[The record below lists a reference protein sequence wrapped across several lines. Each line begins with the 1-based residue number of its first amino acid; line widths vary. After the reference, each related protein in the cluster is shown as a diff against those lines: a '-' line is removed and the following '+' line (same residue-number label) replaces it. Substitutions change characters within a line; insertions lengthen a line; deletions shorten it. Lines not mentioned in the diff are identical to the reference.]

1 MVRVELVKGIG
12 REAGLRGYY
21 RGLSANLIGV
31 TPEKAIKLTVNDLA
45 RKALAKRRGT
55 TSDGQLPALEGMLA
69 GGIAGACQSIATNP
83 MEMVKINMQLS
94 QQGSRRTP
102 SLLET
107 VRALGL
113 RGMYKGTAAT
123 LMRDVPFSMIFFQ
136 SFASI
141 EEALKRRQG
150 EGQLGLPYVLL
161 AGFGAGC
168 IGAVA
173 ATPMDLVKTRYQAEW
188 FASKLDG
195 TLKCRSI
202 SRIWKETVREE
213 GVQALFKGSLQRCFI
228 VGPLFGVSLMVFH
241 LQQRLLL

>member
-1 MVRVELVKGIG
+1 VEVVKGIG

-45 RKALAKRRGT
+45 RKTLARQRDLADD
-55 TSDGQLPALEGMLA
+55 SELPALEGMLA
-69 GGIAGACQSIATNP
+69 GAVAGACQSVATNP
-83 MEMVKINMQLS
+83 MEIVKINMQLN
-94 QQGSRRTP
+94 QQTASPKG
-102 SLLET
+102 LVAT
-107 VRALGL
+107 VQALGW
-113 RGMYKGTAAT
+113 RGLYKGTAAT

-136 SFASI
+136 SFAGL
-141 EEALKRRQG
+141 EAGLRRTQG
-150 EGQLGLPYVLL
+150 TEQLGLPWVLL

-188 FASKLDG
+188 FASKLGG
-195 TLKCRSI
+195 TSACRSI
-202 SRIWKETVREE
+202 PRIWAETIREE
-213 GVQALFKGSLQRCFI
+213 GASALFKGSLQRCFI
-228 VGPLFGVSLMVFH
+228 VGPLFGISLAVFH

>member
-1 MVRVELVKGIG
+1 MVKGIG
-12 REAGLRGYY
+12 REVGLRGYY

-31 TPEKAIKLTVNDLA
+31 TPEKAIKLTVNDLM
-45 RKALAKRRGT
+45 RKALAKRRGIN
-55 TSDGQLPALEGMLA
+55 SDGELPALDGMLA
-69 GGIAGACQSIATNP
+69 GGVAGACQSIATNP
-83 MEMVKINMQLS
+83 MEMVKINMQLN
-94 QQGSRRTP
+94 QQKSEAKG
-102 SLLET
+102 LVGT

-136 SFASI
+136 SFAGI
-141 EEALKRRQG
+141 EDTLRRRQG
-150 EGQLGLPYVLL
+150 ADQLGLPYVLL

-195 TLKCRSI
+195 SLACRSI
-202 SRIWKETVREE
+202 PRIWQETIREE
-213 GVQALFKGSLQRCFI
+213 GVTALFKGSLQRCFI